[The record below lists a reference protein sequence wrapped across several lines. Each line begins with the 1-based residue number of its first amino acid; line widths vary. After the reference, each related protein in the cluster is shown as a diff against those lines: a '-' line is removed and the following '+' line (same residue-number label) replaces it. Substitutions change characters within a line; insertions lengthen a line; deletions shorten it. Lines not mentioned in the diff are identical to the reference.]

1 MPAKKNTSWE
11 KPVIEVT
18 PQMRA
23 KAKINLAK
31 VRSGKRAAVLPRYE
45 WAHEKLRIDGKAF
58 SLDSYPCLVDV
69 YKDESPNIV
78 AMKAAQRGL
87 SQWALADTLWTLDV
101 GAEYYFKGEKIGL
114 NVGYLFPTQ
123 QALIDFSKER
133 ISGLVRESP
142 YLQTIFA
149 DGYDDVTFKQVR
161 ESYLYLRGAFS
172 AAAIKSF
179 PADKLALDEYD
190 EMDPAQVALARRRL
204 NASMLAHEINL
215 STPTLPEH
223 GIHLAYQESDRQT
236 YETWCAHC
244 KEYSHLDFFET
255 VTANLAPY
263 SEWKEWE
270 RRRIESSEFWI
281 ACPKCKQSVDKMD
294 RGQWVA
300 QNPGAFVRG
309 YHIPWW
315 PFKHVKLLDLAL
327 KATSR
332 VPHEREEF
340 FRSDLGIPYE
350 VVGSRITPDMVM
362 ALALY
367 PPSRTS
373 WRSTTMGVDVGER
386 LHFRISSLADDGRRY
401 VRRMSFVKSWAE
413 LADLMDFYNVR
424 SCVIDANPD
433 TISSRAFSDRF
444 SGRCH
449 LAYYPDS
456 KSMGVDLYQLPAQAK
471 TEDFFARHN
480 EDDFGRRRDTVKI
493 NRTYAMDLVY
503 ETVAAKRE
511 GWPVEVT
518 NDPDVRKQ
526 MCAPQRVVELVGNND
541 RAAWTHPSEDHYF
554 HTCVYDIIAGRL
566 PYTRMAGVT
575 QLALGKTK
583 GWNPPGIVP
592 QRRGGG
598 RIR

>member
-11 KPVIEVT
+11 KPAVEVT
-18 PQMRA
+18 PQVRA
-23 KAKINLAK
+23 IAKINLAR
-31 VRSGKRAAVLPRYE
+31 VRKGKRQSVMSRYE
-45 WAHEKLRIDGKAF
+45 WAHEKLRIDGKPF
-58 SLDSYPCLVDV
+58 SLDSYPCLQDV
-69 YKDESPNIV
+69 YRDERPNIV
-78 AMKAAQRGL
+78 LMKAAQRGL
-87 SQWALADTLWTLDV
+87 SQFALADTLWTLDV
-101 GAEYYFKGEKIGL
+101 GAEYYETGKIGL

-149 DGYDDVTFKQVR
+149 DGYDDVTFKQCR

-179 PADKLALDEYD
+179 PADKLVLDEYD

-204 NASMLAHEINL
+204 NASMLAHEVNL

-236 YETWCAHC
+236 FETWCD
-244 KEYSHLDFFET
+244 SHKGYVGLDFFET
-255 VTANLAPY
+255 VRANLAPY

-270 RRRIESSEFWI
+270 RGRIEQADFQIS
-281 ACPKCKQSVDKMD
+281 CPVCAQSVDRMA

-300 QNPGAFVRG
+300 KNPEALVRG

-315 PFKHVKLLDLAL
+315 PFKHIKLRDLAL

-362 ALALY
+362 ALAAY
-367 PPSRTS
+367 APARTS

-386 LHFRISSLADDGRRY
+386 LHFRISSLADDSRRY
-401 VRRMSFVKSWAE
+401 VRRMGFVKSWAE
-413 LADLMDFYNVR
+413 LAELMDFYNVR
-424 SCVIDANPD
+424 MCVIDANPD
-433 TISSRAFSDRF
+433 TISSRAFSDKFPSRV
-444 SGRCH
+444 H

-456 KSMGVDLYQLPAQAK
+456 KAMGVDLYQLPSQSQP
-471 TEDFFARHN
+471 EDHWARRAH
-480 EDDFGRRRDTVKI
+480 EDESGRRRDTVKI

-511 GWPVEVT
+511 GWPLEVT
-518 NDPDVRKQ
+518 SDPDVRKQ
-526 MCAPQRVVELVGNND
+526 MCAPQRIVELVGNND

-554 HTCVYDIIAGRL
+554 HCCVYDIIAARL
-566 PYTRMAGVT
+566 PYTRMAGVSS
-575 QLALGKTK
+575 LALGSTK
-583 GWNPPGIVP
+583 GWNPAGIVP
-592 QRRGGG
+592 KRRGG